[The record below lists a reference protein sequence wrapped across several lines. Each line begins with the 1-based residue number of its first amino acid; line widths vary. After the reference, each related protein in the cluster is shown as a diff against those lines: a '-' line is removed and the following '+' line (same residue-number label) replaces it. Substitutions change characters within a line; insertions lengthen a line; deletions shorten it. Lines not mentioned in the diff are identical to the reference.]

1 MKPVFYFLALLIFL
15 ISCKKGKTLPH
26 DVPVQFITIAEASV
40 YPEDYFPPFD
50 PYDPYEPIVYPNYAH
65 DYSNS
70 EIAANFNSGLI
81 SFLNKNKVI
90 LQSDTAAYVLK
101 ITSIHM
107 SESIERRSYIDS
119 CLFNSPVNYVYVSS
133 LRFQVSAALYKNGV
147 LMGSWHEEGNS
158 WERVGSKTDGCNKPK
173 VKQVTRGPYSLIKQ
187 VAKEL
192 RVRISKKMY
201 ELEV

>member
-1 MKPVFYFLALLIFL
+1 MKPVFYFFVLLVFL
-15 ISCKKGKTLPH
+15 ISCKKGKTLSH
-26 DVPVQFITIAEASV
+26 DVPVQFITTVEASV
-40 YPEDYFPPFD
+40 YPKDYFPAFD

-65 DYSNS
+65 DYSAS
-70 EIAANFNSGLI
+70 EIASNFNSEL
-81 SFLNKNKVI
+81 SSYLNKNNVI

-101 ITSIHM
+101 ISAIHM

-119 CLFNSPVNYVYVSS
+119 CDFNYSINYVYIST

-158 WERVGSKTDGCNKPK
+158 WERATSKTDECNKPR
-173 VKQVTRGPYSLIKQ
+173 VRQITRGPYSLINQ

-201 ELEV
+201 ELEG